1 MLMPS
6 SLLRVAAFAALTLPF
21 AQAQAPDEVVRKIVA
36 ESTVENSK
44 VMDHL
49 ARLCLD
55 IGPRLTGSQR
65 LIEAC
70 QFAAETF
77 KSYGLEV
84 RLEEWDTAEVGFD
97 RGTHSGFAFY
107 ADPPADASGSG
118 DPAGGPRPGR
128 RGAGEKGRRLAFNT
142 DAWTPGTDGLKTGP
156 VLVVPKDEAGLAG
169 LASKAKG
176 AWLFRTSGSL
186 SARKLDE
193 FVLANGAYGV
203 VSSGGDLLLTG
214 GRLRTKWDELP
225 KVVRIALWSEDH
237 KFLSEKLEAGAP
249 VTAGFDI
256 RNHFRKGPIPLY
268 NVIAELK
275 GTEKPDELVIVGG
288 HIDSWDGAQG
298 TTDNGTGTSTTIE
311 AARLLTKAGAKPKR
325 TIRFMLWSGEEQGL
339 LGSRAYIKKHPDEN
353 DRISA
358 VLVHD
363 GGTNYVSGI
372 AATPAMKNDLSL
384 VFAPVFKLSEAMPF
398 KISDVKRLP
407 SGIGSDHDSYVQV
420 GVPGFFWNQAGRANY
435 TYTHHTQHDVYASA
449 IPEYQRHTAAV
460 VAIGAL
466 GIANLPKLLDRTTS
480 AEKDAPNPLSSPR
493 RLGVQ
498 LEENLVI
505 VEIVDGGRAKTVGLR
520 EGDRILKV
528 DGRAVSDRAALSS
541 ELNAGEPKKQVTV
554 KRGDAEVTVT
564 IEFTR

>member
-1 MLMPS
+1 MQPS
-6 SLLRVAAFAALTLPF
+6 STFLRVAAVLALTLPSVR
-21 AQAQAPDEVVRKIVA
+21 AQAPDEIVQKIVA
-36 ESTVENSK
+36 ESTPENSK

-70 QFAAETF
+70 EFAAETF

-107 ADPPADASGSG
+107 ADPPADPAVGG
-118 DPAGGPRPGR
+118 DAGGGRPGR
-128 RGAGEKGRRLAFNT
+128 RASGEKGRRLTFNT
-142 DAWTPGTDGLKTGP
+142 NAWTPGTDGLKNGP
-156 VLVVPKDEAGLAG
+156 LLVVPKEEAELAA
-169 LASKAKG
+169 LAPKAKG
-176 AWLFRTSGSL
+176 AWLFRTTGSVA
-186 SARKLDE
+186 ARKLDD
-193 FVLANGAYGV
+193 FVLANGALGIL
-203 VSSGGDLLLTG
+203 SSGGDLLLTD

-237 KFLSEKLEAGAP
+237 KFLDEKLAAGAP

-372 AATPAMKNDLSL
+372 AATPAMKDDFAL
-384 VFAPVFKLSEAMPF
+384 VFAPVFKLNEALPF
-398 KISDVKRLP
+398 KIADVKRLP

-435 TYTHHTQHDVYASA
+435 TYTHHTQHDVYAAA

-480 AEKDAPNPLSSPR
+480 AEKDAPNPLAAPR

-498 LEENLVI
+498 LDETLAI
-505 VEIVDGGRAKTVGLR
+505 VEVVDGGRAKTAGLR

-528 DGRAVSDRAALSS
+528 DGRVVADRAALST

-554 KRGDAEVTVT
+554 KRGEAEVTVA
-564 IEFTR
+564 IEFSR